1 MKALKTPDCK
11 LRPNYC
17 PNYHKK
23 FWFIAKLA
31 IVRVNSIDFAKIEDQ
46 RKRDFSFRMNIRAFL
61 SAYKKSMIVLLTPV
75 IFIALLFKDEM
86 NSLSEEDL
94 CKLFGQENEDCKMT
108 MNRLRIPGQEPVLF
122 KVF

>member
-1 MKALKTPDCK
+1 MTTKSGLCASVESFYQGSK
-11 LRPNYC
+11 
-17 PNYHKK
+17 
-23 FWFIAKLA
+23 
-31 IVRVNSIDFAKIEDQ
+31 V
-46 RKRDFSFRMNIRAFL
+46 FSGGGPYTDI
-61 SAYKKSMIVLLTPV
+61 Y
-75 IFIALLFKDEM
+75 EM